1 MTNLAAILSFL
12 HVFRRKSCYQLNLRR
27 QIWYSSLDH
36 DIGENVDVL
45 ILSQDDIEMVPILGE
60 ILLIFL
66 EVVHYA

>member
-12 HVFRRKSCYQLNLRR
+12 HIFRRKSCYQLNLRR

-36 DIGENVDVL
+36 DVGENVDVL
-45 ILSQDDIEMVPILGE
+45 VLSQDDIEMVPILGE

>member
-12 HVFRRKSCYQLNLRR
+12 HIFRRKSCYQLNLRR

-36 DIGENVDVL
+36 DVGENVDVL
-45 ILSQDDIEMVPILGE
+45 ILSQDDVEMVPILGE

>member
-12 HVFRRKSCYQLNLRR
+12 HIFRRKGCYQLNLRR

-60 ILLIFL
+60 ILLISL

>member
-12 HVFRRKSCYQLNLRR
+12 HIFRRKGCYQLNLRR

-36 DIGENVDVL
+36 YIGENVDVL
-45 ILSQDDIEMVPILGE
+45 ILSQDDIEVVPILGE